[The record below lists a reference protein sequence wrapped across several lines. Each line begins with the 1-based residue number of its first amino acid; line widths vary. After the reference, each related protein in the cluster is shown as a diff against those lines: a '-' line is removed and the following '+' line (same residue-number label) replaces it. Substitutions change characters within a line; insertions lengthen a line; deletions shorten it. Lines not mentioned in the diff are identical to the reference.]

1 MNGDERRRIVVLDNG
16 PYVVYGRI
24 PLRRKRKIVSEQDDS
39 LGWETRETLQTEE
52 IYVLCRCGRSGSK
65 PFCDGTHAVIGFDG
79 TESADVR
86 PYEEVQHVHD
96 GVGISAQRVGELCIH
111 AAFCIGRTRP
121 IAEMLADTD
130 DSDVR
135 SNVMGRIG
143 DCPSGSY
150 SYALQR
156 DGNPIEPDLPQ
167 AISVLEEENDQ
178 ASALWVTGGVPV
190 FRADGQPLETRI
202 RMTLCRCGHS
212 DNKPLCDGTHRK
224 IGFRDENTVSG
235 GTPESDT

>member
-1 MNGDERRRIVVLDNG
+1 MSGDERRRIVVLENG

-24 PLRRKRKIVSEQDDS
+24 PLRRKRKVVAEGNES
-39 LGWETRETLQTEE
+39 LSWQTHEDLETEE

-65 PFCDGTHAVIGFDG
+65 PFCDGTHAVVGFDG

-86 PYEEVQHVHD
+86 PYEELQHVHD

-121 IAEMLADTD
+121 IAKMLDDTA

-135 SNVMGRIG
+135 SNVMGRI
-143 DCPSGSY
+143 DHCPSGSY
-150 SYALQR
+150 SYALYR
-156 DGNPIEPDLPQ
+156 GGDSIEPDLPQ
-167 AISVLEEENDQ
+167 AISVLEEEDGL
-178 ASALWVTGGVPV
+178 ASALWVTGDVPV
-190 FRADGQPLETRI
+190 VRADGKPLETRN

-212 DNKPLCDGTHRK
+212 ANKPLCDGTHRT
-224 IGFRDENTVSG
+224 IGFHDENNQTDW
-235 GTPESDT
+235 TNDQ